1 MNFKNFLCWYHLS
14 KTTLRWKFLSK
25 FDKIC
30 TVKTFAV
37 KIIALRKSFFKVM
50 FSNISVCQTPSE
62 LVSYKKEKE
71 NVLRK
76 NTKELR
82 GSCSQLLYLQD
93 VLKILNKSQQNVL
106 EGAETSVKNN
116 LRKNKSLTTNNQKCK
131 KKQVQTN
138 KRTLI
143 F

>member
-1 MNFKNFLCWYHLS
+1 
-14 KTTLRWKFLSK
+14 
-25 FDKIC
+25 
-30 TVKTFAV
+30 
-37 KIIALRKSFFKVM
+37 M

-106 EGAETSVKNN
+106 EGAETSVTKQ
-116 LRKNKSLTTNNQKCK
+116 ST
-131 KKQVQTN
+131 KKQ
-138 KRTLI
+138 KPYYK
-143 F
+143 